1 MSYPPVYE
9 SSYFITEQDRGG
21 YQSSKPCGSCRLL
34 CCASSLAKTMDVF
47 SMIKHSIISDEV
59 NPITRYFDIRQHVA
73 SCGPEMVW
81 KIFDAIRL
89 EDSKEVSVFFF
100 EKKIADKLHKPR
112 RREIVSEILRREV
125 QLLLK
130 MKHPK
135 ILTVI
140 HPLEECHNSLAF
152 ATEPVVASLANFLGN
167 YERMPVPVPS
177 HIKDREFLEL
187 EIKYGILQITEGLS
201 YLHGTEQI
209 IHRNVCP
216 QSVLVTKTGSWKLAG
231 LGFAEMVVN
240 GKEKISCQPWSTKA
254 SKLAQPNLNYIAPE
268 VQTDKKC
275 SMISDIFSLGI
286 TVCCIYN
293 NGQPLISAE
302 HNPQTYLKQL
312 EQLTQQFGD
321 VAHKMPLPLVEP
333 VEKMINKDT
342 RYRPTAQLFSLLKY
356 FHDPVVSCLQRLDNL
371 EQLETSQQRAEVYTN
386 LIQVIPDIHKKVL
399 YGHVLPNLV
408 ESCLSIDTMFMALP
422 AMLALIDHVS
432 KADYAN
438 VILPHF
444 RTILN
449 YPRPMQATVYLL
461 DKLDIILAKS
471 PIDVIKTEMIPLV
484 FNTLDSN
491 SIQAQEAALGCIR
504 LIKEYLDDNIMK
516 SMVLPRAKSLYNKS
530 DNMKMRINALTC
542 IDTVLDS
549 LDKMIILDE
558 VLPFLMDI
566 TLGQDAKIVMAV
578 VGIYKHL
585 MSDKKFGL
593 THNLIATKVMP
604 PLIPQTVNPGL
615 SMEQFSAL
623 MEVLRDMLEH
633 IDRKR
638 RDKMKQET
646 VTVPIPHRGLINMS
660 ADSQKDSTRNFLSVD
675 DAVHLQKSRTEY
687 SFSSLPI
694 LESNKTSSI
703 EHQPVKITIR
713 KVPATPES
721 HPKLSAP
728 KPKSITHN
736 ASGGSLDEQTLS
748 PPHPTEI
755 QRRHSLAPPQTSST
769 PPIISLT
776 SEDTTDKKRRSSAQS
791 LGPFSFSDSDSR
803 RGSRGSVFGSLG
815 ISDGPAPQ
823 RRASFQAL
831 GESMMQLF
839 SGK

>member
-1 MSYPPVYE
+1 MSKLVKQPG
-9 SSYFITEQDRGG
+9 FNEQNVRD
-21 YQSSKPCGSCRLL
+21 Y
-34 CCASSLAKTMDVF
+34 MEDVSNF
-47 SMIKHSIISDEV
+47 
-59 NPITRYFDIRQHVA
+59 Y
-73 SCGPEMVW
+73 
-81 KIFDAIRL
+81 
-89 EDSKEVSVFFF
+89 
-100 EKKIADKLHKPR
+100 
-112 RREIVSEILRREV
+112 
-125 QLLLK
+125 
-130 MKHPK
+130 
-135 ILTVI
+135 TV
-140 HPLEECHNSLAF
+140 EQ
-152 ATEPVVASLANFLGN
+152 
-167 YERMPVPVPS
+167 
-177 HIKDREFLEL
+177 IKDIEND
-187 EIKYGILQITEGLS
+187 KY
-201 YLHGTEQI
+201 
-209 IHRNVCP
+209 
-216 QSVLVTKTGSWKLAG
+216 
-231 LGFAEMVVN
+231 
-240 GKEKISCQPWSTKA
+240 SCQPWSTKL

-293 NGQPLISAE
+293 GGQPLINAE
-302 HNPQTYLKQL
+302 YNPQTYMKQL
-312 EQLTQQFGD
+312 DQLTQQFGE
-321 VAHKMPLPLVEP
+321 VAHKMPLSLVEP

-342 RYRPTAQLFSLLKY
+342 RYRPTAQLFSLLRY

-371 EQLETSQQRAEVYTN
+371 EQLETQQQRAEVYTN

-408 ESCLSIDTMFMALP
+408 ESCLSVDTMFMALP
-422 AMLALIDHVS
+422 AMLALIDHVTKS
-432 KADYAN
+432 DYAN
-438 VILPHF
+438 VILPQF
-444 RTILN
+444 KTILTS
-449 YPRPMQATVYLL
+449 PRPMQATVYLL
-461 DKLDIILAKS
+461 DKLDIILQKS
-471 PIDVIKTEMIPLV
+471 PIDEIKTEIIPLV

-516 SMVLPRAKSLYNKS
+516 TMVLPRAKSLYNKS

-623 MEVLRDMLEH
+623 MEVLRDMLES

-646 VTVPIPHRGLINMS
+646 VTVPIPQRGLINMS
-660 ADSQKDSTRNFLSVD
+660 AESQNKDSTRNFLSVD
-675 DAVHLQKSRTEY
+675 DAIQLQKIRNASTDTHQK
-687 SFSSLPI
+687 LP
-694 LESNKTSSI
+694 
-703 EHQPVKITIR
+703 
-713 KVPATPES
+713 
-721 HPKLSAP
+721 AP
-728 KPKSITHN
+728 KPKSVSPN
-736 ASGGSLDEQTLS
+736 LSGCSLDEPTLS
-748 PPHPTEI
+748 PHPSNELP
-755 QRRHSLAPPQTSST
+755 RRHSLAPPQTSSG
-769 PPIISLT
+769 PPMISLP
-776 SEDTTDKKRRSSAQS
+776 SEEYIDRKRRASAQS
-791 LGPFSFSDSDSR
+791 LGPFSFSVSLFGDSRRSSVFSNDTRRSSDRLRRPSTHSVGILPIASFGESSERHRKPSTHSLGILPLGWGDEYEGSPRRTSATSLGPFWMHDPENR
-803 RGSRGSVFGSLG
+803 RGSRGSIFGTLG
-815 ISDGPAPQ
+815 ITDPPQPQ

-839 SGK
+839 SNK